1 MPLDPSEFLDVPCPN
16 CRCSG
21 AWKTTEKGTM
31 LFICDTCPAML
42 TPAEFAGIV
51 SEVVLVE
58 RSNHDRWQKMIGA
71 LGVG

>member
-1 MPLDPSEFLDVPCPN
+1 MALPPSEYLDVPCPL
-16 CRCSG
+16 CRHSG
-21 AWKTTEKGTM
+21 TWKQEGTTV
-31 LFICDTCPAML
+31 LFLCGTCPAML
-42 TPAEFAGIV
+42 TPAEFAGVV